1 MNNYEV
7 KLINKYSSVSLLIE
21 ANNPTTALN
30 YFFDYFKDKISE
42 FKKYEIEITPYQNP
56 YQNFCQDFWELRK
69 N

>member
-42 FKKYEIEITPYQNP
+42 FKKYEIEITPYQN
-56 YQNFCQDFWELRK
+56 FWQDFWELRK

>member
-7 KLINKYSSVSLLIE
+7 KLVDKYSSITLLVE
-21 ANNPTTALN
+21 ADNPKGALSQ
-30 YFFDYFKDKISE
+30 FFEYFKDKISE
-42 FKKYEIEITPYQNP
+42 LNKYEVEITP